1 MQIFINETSLNS
13 QFNDTPGFNTSL
25 LKFIAAIK
33 RISEIA
39 NDKEIF
45 KSDLMYYYS
54 GVEGTYLETALK
66 ANHTLRTAFVQ
77 NLQLLNP
84 KSWQKQQAHNNESS
98 YEFSQFN
105 YVGTSVAELA
115 ERKNHNGGMFGF
127 LLNFSDSQ
135 FGSEAK
141 IQILKDGN
149 ISIDIDCTV
158 DNDSI
163 EQWLIDNNFIDPNEI
178 YDENSNIAPSDIQ
191 TVLRDNTIFEKTN
204 YPRNNGRIV
213 YRRIGTNELWAV
225 DNSRRH
231 ASPKAHIEVFDEKTA
246 KHLGTSLYN
255 ECELNTSFKVNKR
268 KINLG
273 NSQN

>member
-13 QFNDTPGFNTSL
+13 QFNDTPSFNISL

-33 RISEIA
+33 KISETV
-39 NDKEIF
+39 NNKEVF
-45 KSDLMYYYS
+45 KSDILYYHS
-54 GVEGTYLETALK
+54 GIEGTRLDTSLK

-84 KSWQKQQAHNNESS
+84 KSWQKQQSHSNDSS
-98 YEFSQFN
+98 YEFSGSD

-115 ERKNHNGGMFGF
+115 ERINQSNEVLGF

-135 FGSEAK
+135 FGSEPT

-149 ISIDIDCTV
+149 VSIDIDCAI

-163 EQWLIDNNFIDPNEI
+163 EQWFIKNNYINPNEI
-178 YDENSNIAPSDIQ
+178 YDENSNIAPTDIQ
-191 TVLRDNTIFEKTN
+191 TVLRDSAIFEKTN

-213 YRRIGTNELWAV
+213 YRRIGTCELWAV

-231 ASPKAHIEVFDEKTA
+231 SSPKAHIEVFDENTT

-255 ECELNTSFKVNKR
+255 VIQLDTFFKVKSR
-268 KINLG
+268 RINLG
-273 NSQN
+273 NSKN